1 MLSQIYLF
9 KPVQMSVSTVFL
21 LLIIYTVGIVWAKYL
36 PQASWVEGTR
46 FAGLAPT
53 LHFINPGEFRI
64 KEVGPLFIIC
74 VVVPRPDFS
83 DSMQLRLLLRPRR
96 PTVVARS

>member
-1 MLSQIYLF
+1 
-9 KPVQMSVSTVFL
+9 MSVSTVFL

-46 FAGLAPT
+46 FAGLAPV

-64 KEVGPLFIIC
+64 KEVGPPSSIIL
-74 VVVPRPDFS
+74 RRLREADLHRH
-83 DSMQLRLLLRPRR
+83 SMLLRLLLRPPQRTAV
-96 PTVVARS
+96 PRS

>member
-1 MLSQIYLF
+1 
-9 KPVQMSVSTVFL
+9 MSVSTVFL

-46 FAGLAPT
+46 FAGLAPV

-64 KEVGPLFIIC
+64 KEVGPPSSAIF
-74 VVVPRPDFS
+74 PS
-83 DSMQLRLLLRPRR
+83 LR
-96 PTVVARS
+96 